1 MNLLAKVKKH
11 DTLFSL
17 LKLSGP
23 IVLANIL
30 QTAYQLIDTFWLG
43 RIGAGAVAAVSL
55 SFPLLFFIISLGI
68 GLTLAG
74 SILASQYKGMDNQRM
89 INYASAQTYFVMLFI
104 GTLLAAAGYYFAEP
118 LMRLV
123 GAEGEILRDS
133 VDYFKVSS
141 IGFIF
146 LFLFFVFQSLMR
158 GIGNVVIPTYV
169 VLTTVILNLFLDP
182 LFIYGWGAFP
192 AMGVAGAAMASVIT
206 QGLSALA
213 GFIIIYRGR
222 NGIQLSW
229 KDFKFDLEFTKIL
242 VKLGV
247 PASMEMSTRA
257 LGMAVLMVLVT
268 SFGGMVIASY
278 GIGARILS
286 FVIIPAL
293 GLSSATTA
301 LVGQYVG
308 AERIKEAADVGR
320 LSSKLAFFS
329 LTLIGGLLFL
339 VAEPLTAFF
348 VPGEERVIHNGA
360 MFIKVMAPSFGLL
373 GVQQVING
381 VFNGAGFTLASLLLS
396 VLSLWIVRFPLAFVL
411 SNQTSL
417 SFEGIWWAFPVS
429 NLIAAIAAIIWFRTG
444 SWKAKKRVG
453 FEVRD

>member
-1 MNLLAKVKKH
+1 MAFLSKIKEH

-30 QTAYQLIDTFWLG
+30 QTGYQLIDTFWLG

-55 SFPLLFFIISLGI
+55 SFPLLFLIISLGI

-74 SILASQYKGMDNQRM
+74 SILAAQYKGMDNQRM

-104 GTLLAAAGYYFAEP
+104 SVLLAAVGYLLAEP

-123 GAEGEILRDS
+123 GAEGEILQDS

-146 LFLFFVFQSLMR
+146 LFMFFVFQSLMR

-169 VLTTVILNLFLDP
+169 VLSTVILNLFLDP
-182 LFIYGWGAFP
+182 LFIYGWGPVP
-192 AMGVAGAAMASVIT
+192 AMGVAGAAMASVFT
-206 QGLSALA
+206 QALSALI
-213 GFIIIYRGR
+213 GFIIIYRGK
-222 NGIQLSW
+222 NGIQLSY
-229 KDFKFDLEFTKIL
+229 KDFKFDFEFTKVL

-268 SFGGMVIASY
+268 GYGSMVIASY

-308 AERIKEAADVGR
+308 AEKVGKATAVGV
-320 LSSKLAFFS
+320 LSSRVAFFG
-329 LTLIGGLLFL
+329 LTAIGLLLFL

-348 VPGEERVIHNGA
+348 VPGETEVIHNGA

-373 GVQQVING
+373 GLQQVING

-396 VLSLWIVRFPLAFVL
+396 ILSLWIVRFPLAFVL
-411 SNQTSL
+411 SNQTPL
-417 SFEGIWWAFPVS
+417 AFEGIWWAFPVS
-429 NLIAAIAAIIWFRTG
+429 NLVAGIVALVWFKRGT
-444 SWKAKKRVG
+444 WKNKKRVG
-453 FEVRD
+453 FQVE

>member
-1 MNLLAKVKKH
+1 MAFLSKIKEH

-30 QTAYQLIDTFWLG
+30 QTGYQLIDTFWLG

-55 SFPLLFFIISLGI
+55 SFPLLFLIISVGI

-74 SILASQYKGMDNQRM
+74 SILAAQYKGMDNQRM
-89 INYASAQTYFVMLFI
+89 INYASAQTYFVMFFLSGI
-104 GTLLAAAGYYFAEP
+104 LAAIGYYFAEP

-123 GAEGEILRDS
+123 GAEGVILRDS

-169 VLTTVILNLFLDP
+169 VLSTVILNLFLDP
-182 LFIYGWGAFP
+182 LFIYGWGPVP
-192 AMGVAGAAMASVIT
+192 AMGVAGAAMASVFT
-206 QGLSALA
+206 QGLSALI
-213 GFIIIYRGR
+213 GFIIIYRGK

-229 KDFKFDLEFTKIL
+229 KDFKFDFEFTKVL

-268 SFGGMVIASY
+268 GYGSMVIASY

-308 AERIKEAADVGR
+308 AEKIGKATDVGV
-320 LSSKLAFFS
+320 LSSRVAFFG
-329 LTLIGGLLFL
+329 LTTIGLLLFL

-348 VPGEERVIHNGA
+348 VPGEEEVIHNGA

-373 GVQQVING
+373 GLQQVING

-417 SFEGIWWAFPVS
+417 AFEGIWWAFPVS
-429 NLIAAIAAIIWFRTG
+429 NLIAGVAALFWFSRGT
-444 SWKAKKRVG
+444 WKNKKRVG
-453 FEVRD
+453 FQVD

>member
-1 MNLLAKVKKH
+1 MAFLSKIKEH

-30 QTAYQLIDTFWLG
+30 QTGYQLIDTFWLG

-55 SFPLLFFIISLGI
+55 SFPLLFLIISVGI

-74 SILASQYKGMDNQRM
+74 SILAAQYKGMNNQRM
-89 INYASAQTYFVMLFI
+89 INYASAQTYFVMFFLSGI
-104 GTLLAAAGYYFAEP
+104 LAVVGFFFAEP

-123 GAEGEILRDS
+123 GAEGEILHDS

-158 GIGNVVIPTYV
+158 GIGNVVTPTYV
-169 VLTTVILNLFLDP
+169 VLSTVILNLFLDP
-182 LFIYGWGAFP
+182 LFIYGWGPVP
-192 AMGVAGAAMASVIT
+192 AMGVAGAAMASVFT
-206 QGLSALA
+206 QGLSALI

-229 KDFKFDLEFTKIL
+229 KDFKFDFEFTRVL

-268 SFGGMVIASY
+268 SFGSVVIASY

-308 AERIKEAADVGR
+308 AEEVGKAKSVGV
-320 LSSKLAFFS
+320 LSTKVAFYG
-329 LTLIGGLLFL
+329 LTAIGLLMFL

-348 VPGEERVIHNGA
+348 VPGEEEVIQNGA

-373 GVQQVING
+373 GLQQVING

-396 VLSLWIVRFPLAFVL
+396 VLSLWIVRFPLAFIL
-411 SNQTSL
+411 SNQTAL

-429 NLIAAIAAIIWFRTG
+429 NLIAGGAALLWFRQG
-444 SWKAKKRVG
+444 SWKNKKRVG
-453 FEVRD
+453 FQVD